1 MHKFSFIACFRPRF
15 CIFIHFAFLLTSSHC
30 RFSETTL
37 CRVMEN
43 NFPKKRCDA
52 DGDLVKSKCFQLLS
66 LAFFFFLSYPV
77 VASCFYSAFV

>member
-15 CIFIHFAFLLTSSHC
+15 CIFIHFAFLLTSSHG

-43 NFPKKRCDA
+43 KFPKRGVMPMA
-52 DGDLVKSKCFQLLS
+52 IL
-66 LAFFFFLSYPV
+66 
-77 VASCFYSAFV
+77 